1 MLILIGILLCV
12 YLIDI
17 KPLEYYW
24 FVRIMCVYF
33 IDAQILNF
41 SVDTDSQLYLPIP
54 IKEFHFL
61 KKKTIPG
68 TLSFGIS
75 Q

>member
-1 MLILIGILLCV
+1 
-12 YLIDI
+12 
-17 KPLEYYW
+17 
-24 FVRIMCVYF
+24 MCVYF

>member
-1 MLILIGILLCV
+1 
-12 YLIDI
+12 
-17 KPLEYYW
+17 
-24 FVRIMCVYF
+24 MCVYF

-61 KKKTIPG
+61 KKKNLYQLNYTRNPLIWYITIILEVK
-68 TLSFGIS
+68 TNNKAQTIL
-75 Q
+75 